1 MLGSV
6 TGPCQACKQVVFRCE
21 VRTSIKD
28 EVGPIVSEETGIGEG
43 KMSNRKIP
51 QTTQKGHLVA
61 AANPNRN

>member
-6 TGPCQACKQVVFRCE
+6 TGPCPACKQVVFRCE

-28 EVGPIVSEETGIGEG
+28 EVGPIVAEEGIGEG

-51 QTTQKGHLVA
+51 QTAQKGHLAA